1 MLPAPD
7 RPELDEPW
15 DILVTGIGGT
25 GVVTIGAILGMAA
38 HLENKGV
45 TVLDQ
50 SGLAQKNGA
59 VVSHI
64 RIADAPEDLHAV
76 RIAAGKARLLLG
88 CDAVTAGGVDAL
100 GKLGR
105 GRTRAVV
112 NRDVAPTA
120 AFTLDGDMVFDHPA
134 LFDAIREAAGH
145 NLTELVGATRT
156 ATALL
161 GDAIATNMFMVGYAA
176 QRGLIPVSLAALERA
191 IELNGVAVEAN
202 KEALGWGRVQA
213 ARPEEVQAVLDRA
226 GAAPEPE
233 PVAETFE
240 EIVEDRTALLT
251 AYQDAAYAE
260 RYRAL
265 VARAE
270 AADRTPGDPS
280 LGFAGAVAR
289 NAAKLMAYKDEYEVA
304 RLYTDPAF
312 MEGLKAQF
320 EGDFRLSFH
329 LALPLLRRPD
339 PTTGEPGKRSFG
351 PWTMAAFRVLA
362 RMKGLRGG
370 PFDVFARSPDR
381 RLERGLVEWYS
392 ALVEELADGLTEAN
406 YETAVALASLPEKIR
421 GYGPVKARSVD
432 EARREE
438 ERLRR
443 SWPVPP
449 AREQAQEPADELIPA
464 R

>member
-1 MLPAPD
+1 
-7 RPELDEPW
+7 
-15 DILVTGIGGT
+15 
-25 GVVTIGAILGMAA
+25 
-38 HLENKGV
+38 
-45 TVLDQ
+45 
-50 SGLAQKNGA
+50 
-59 VVSHI
+59 
-64 RIADAPEDLHAV
+64 
-76 RIAAGKARLLLG
+76 
-88 CDAVTAGGVDAL
+88 
-100 GKLGR
+100 
-105 GRTRAVV
+105 
-112 NRDVAPTA
+112 
-120 AFTLDGDMVFDHPA
+120 
-134 LFDAIREAAGH
+134 
-145 NLTELVGATRT
+145 
-156 ATALL
+156 
-161 GDAIATNMFMVGYAA
+161 
-176 QRGLIPVSLAALERA
+176 
-191 IELNGVAVEAN
+191 VEAN

-304 RLYTDPAF
+304 RLYADPAF

-320 EGDFRLSFH
+320 EGEFRLSFH

-351 PWTMAAFRVLA
+351 RWTMAAFRVLA
-362 RMKGLRGG
+362 RMKRLRGG

-449 AREQAQEPADELIPA
+449 ASEQAREPAQELIPA